1 MEETLKRAAAH
12 RGAAFV
18 EILQNCNIYNDLAWG
33 VLYDRETKVEH
44 ELRVEHGKPLLFGS
58 TAARKG
64 LVLDGVRARV
74 VSAADVPAE
83 RLWVHD
89 QTDIASSLVLASLS
103 SPKFPVPVGILAQVE
118 APIYEDLIADQEKRA
133 VSERGPG
140 DIARLLTSGDTWTI
154 R

>member
-1 MEETLKRAAAH
+1 
-12 RGAAFV
+12 V
-18 EILQNCNIYNDLAWG
+18 EILQNCNIYNDMAWG
-33 VLYDRETKVEH
+33 ILYDRESKVEH
-44 ELRVEHGKPLLFGS
+44 EVRVEHRKPLLFGP
-58 TAARKG
+58 ADARKG

-74 VSAADVPAE
+74 VLASEVPAD

-89 QTDIASSLVLASLS
+89 QTDLASALVLASLTT
-103 SPKFPVPVGILAQVE
+103 PPFPIPVGVLAQVE

-133 VSERGPG
+133 VSDRGPG